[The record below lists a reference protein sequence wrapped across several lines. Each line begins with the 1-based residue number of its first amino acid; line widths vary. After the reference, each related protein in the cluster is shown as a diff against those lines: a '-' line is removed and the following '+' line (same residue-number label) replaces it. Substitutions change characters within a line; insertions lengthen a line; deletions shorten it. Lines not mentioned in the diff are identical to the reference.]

1 MVESF
6 VDLNRLNNQP
16 STIHNQ
22 TATIIGAG
30 PAGSLA
36 ALLLARGGWTVTLI
50 EQHRF
55 PRDKVCG
62 ECLSA
67 LGIEVLE
74 RSGLIDLLRQH
85 HPVLLHRAVFASAD
99 GREMTVALPRP
110 MWGLSRRVLDQTLLD
125 AAIAAGAHVMQPAR
139 CERVELDPVR
149 ITVRGLEDN
158 ALTELQSSVLLLADG
173 KGAFALEKPALTGD
187 LGVKAHYRDVE
198 DAADNISLFGL
209 DGHYIGLAPIEG
221 GLWNLAMSVPAA
233 KVKEFDGDMDR
244 LLEQVMRENDGLR
257 LRFRAAKRVGEVL
270 TSSLPRFGVAR
281 SWPRGIIP
289 IGNAAA
295 ALEPI
300 GGEGMGLA
308 LSSAEIVATE
318 LLERGCDYDG
328 GKLRARMRKLWD
340 RRRAACRAG
349 GMLLSRPRIAK
360 LVTRIGRPLGPMAL
374 KAVGK

>member
-6 VDLNRLNNQP
+6 VDLNRLNNQR

-74 RSGLIDLLRQH
+74 RAGLIDVMQQH

-139 CERVELDPVR
+139 CERVEVDPVR
-149 ITVRGLEDN
+149 VTVRGLEDN
-158 ALTELQSSVLLLADG
+158 ALTKVQPGVLLLADG

-187 LGVKAHYRDVE
+187 LGVKAHFRDVD
-198 DAADNISLFGL
+198 DAADTISLFGL

-233 KVKEFDGDMDR
+233 KVKDFDGDTNR
-244 LLEQVMRENDGLR
+244 LLEQVMRENEGLR
-257 LRFRAAKRVGEVL
+257 RRFRAAKRVGEVL
-270 TSSLPRFGVAR
+270 TSPLPRFGVAR
-281 SWPRGIIP
+281 FWPRGIIP

-308 LSSAEIVATE
+308 LRSAEIVAEE
-318 LLERGCDYDG
+318 LLARGRNYDG
-328 GKLRARMRKLWD
+328 AKLRARMRKLWD